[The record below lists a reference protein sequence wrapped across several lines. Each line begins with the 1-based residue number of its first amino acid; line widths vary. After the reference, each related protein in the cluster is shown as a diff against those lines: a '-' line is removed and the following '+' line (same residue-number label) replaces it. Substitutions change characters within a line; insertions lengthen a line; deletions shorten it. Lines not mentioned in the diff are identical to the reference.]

1 MVDVVS
7 IVIAVLSLIGTLL
20 TASITAWF
28 SFFAEERK
36 RLSETEKLVAKYR
49 DPLLLAAQDLQSR
62 LFNITELG
70 ILNWMDKDKER
81 KDNLVQYTC
90 FLVGQYLSWAHI
102 LRRKTQFLH
111 FSTDKNNRELTRTLD
126 LVQYALGSTNHDG
139 PLGRPFML
147 WRGQQM
153 AIGEVMSVKD
163 DGELFSM
170 GYAAFNLKW
179 AQDDV
184 FREWFH
190 TLVDDLAVMAAAES
204 QGIEVPNHRLRH
216 LQHLLLQLIHILD
229 PEELRIDIGRNDAC
243 VKADKCMCSRP
254 ECIISPNFNTTQS
267 QFEYAQNRYLRRQ
280 D

>member
-1 MVDVVS
+1 MVDIVS
-7 IVIAVLSLIGTLL
+7 IVIAVLSLTGTLL
-20 TASITAWF
+20 TAGITAWF
-28 SFFAEERK
+28 SFFTEERK
-36 RLSETEKLVAKYR
+36 RLSEAEKLVAKYR

-62 LFNITELG
+62 LFNITELC
-70 ILNWMDKDKER
+70 ILSWMERDKEQ

-90 FLVGQYLSWAHI
+90 FLIGQYLSWVHI
-102 LRRKTQFLH
+102 LRRQTQFLH

-126 LVQYALGSTNHDG
+126 LVQYAFGSTHHG
-139 PLGRPFML
+139 GAPGKPFKL

-153 AIGEVMSVKD
+153 AIGEVMSIKD

-170 GYAAFNLKW
+170 GYAAFHLKW

-190 TLVDDLAVMAAAES
+190 TIVDDLAVMATAES

-229 PEELRIDIGRNDAC
+229 PQALRIDIGRNDAC
-243 VKADKCMCSRP
+243 VKADKCLCSRP
-254 ECIISPNFNTTQS
+254 ECLKPPNLNTAQERQYISS
-267 QFEYAQNRYLRRQ
+267 V
-280 D
+280 